1 MKRETKLSI
10 WCEEAKQYLPLYKE
24 INGLRYELDTE
35 TLTYLPKLEI
45 ETPQAELGR
54 FGSMRLKYLEQHKQ
68 AEWLELIW
76 TDQLYS
82 HCIQMEKDV
91 QNQIEQIVEQKIK
104 SKEFQTAM
112 YDFMKTYQLRQQY
125 QTEAEEQAI
134 QSIYI

>member
-1 MKRETKLSI
+1 M
-10 WCEEAKQYLPLYKE
+10 
-24 INGLRYELDTE
+24 
-35 TLTYLPKLEI
+35 
-45 ETPQAELGR
+45 
-54 FGSMRLKYLEQHKQ
+54 
-68 AEWLELIW
+68 IW
-76 TDQLYS
+76 TNQLYS

-104 SKEFQTAM
+104 SEEFQTAM